1 MLKAIAGANDH
12 KGSDGPTSRNM
23 QSCENLKIS
32 FKKFFRQDER
42 YFLGA
47 AVLAE
52 IFQVFLQMMPG
63 KQLANEVRMVRVL

>member
-1 MLKAIAGANDH
+1 MPLLKAIAGANDH
-12 KGSDGPTSRNM
+12 KGLDGPTSRNM

-52 IFQVFLQMMPG
+52 NFQI
-63 KQLANEVRMVRVL
+63 